1 MAVKLIIDG
10 KEITVESNRGH
21 EAVYVL
27 NFGSGTVIINQIDA
41 GASSE
46 NNIQIGGK
54 WFIGGVSSPYVL

>member
-54 WFIGGVSSPYVL
+54 